1 MKRMK
6 SIFLQVVALSIILAA
21 GLAAE
26 DILYARYPA
35 LSPDGSTIAFSYRGD
50 IWLVPSTGGKATRLT
65 VHEAEDILP
74 QFSPDGKSI
83 MFSSRRFNN
92 YDVFVIPVTGGEPKQ
107 LTFDTDYDVGSSWF
121 SAGDSVLFTSYRDG
135 RGDIFKVS
143 VDGGMPIKLTGY
155 AEEREYNGSLTAD
168 RRYLLY
174 DIGSGPYRWWRRDL
188 RTARNADLFV
198 ADRAAPEFT
207 SRRLTDYPNHDLWPV
222 LNQEKMEVYFV
233 SARGDWAQV
242 WMVPFAGGDPV
253 QLTSFTGD
261 GVQWLNSNPQG
272 TKLVFEQNFHVWTMD
287 PTERQPREVPIE
299 IETDEHANTSE
310 TETFTANIQC
320 YSVSPDERKIA
331 AVIHGEVFVLPA
343 DKPESGIRVTFT
355 SARERSVDWGADSKT
370 LYYSSDR
377 NGNYDIYAADA
388 LTGKETQ
395 LTNTPEDERKPLV
408 SPDGR
413 HLAFYRGLDK
423 IIRYGLQNDSEV
435 EWVSGNFF
443 DLGVEPTM
451 EYDWSPDSKWLA
463 FTQGGPVY
471 ETNIFAVSLDGTPE
485 NLSKLADWNFRP
497 RFSADGKSVYFSSS
511 VNDRQDTYKIQLKP
525 EPVEFYEASFDSLF
539 IPSDEIKTKTGGSDG
554 DASAT
559 VEPVSI
565 DTTLIETRRSLAYS
579 LPVSSDYPLLTP
591 DGKKYLFIASV
602 LGKPELWSVNTDDDP
617 DLTQLTHSGKA
628 KLSLSVS
635 SDSKYAWYL
644 EGGKIMRCDIDKG
657 KVEPVQFAAT
667 MDVDLLANNLQK
679 FNETWRMLND
689 YFYDSTF
696 RGTDW
701 NAVRAKYEPLVFQ
714 IRTEAD
720 FDDLI
725 LEMMGELRG
734 SHLDIYPR
742 ESGPDKNIRTGK
754 TGFDIDY
761 TALDHD
767 GVFKVKSVLPESPA
781 DFAGLKAGQYLLAI
795 NEAPLSRST
804 NISSVLSGAEGK
816 RVTVTVA
823 DTPNGKGRELDMKPV
838 SKGRINNL
846 WYENWVRTRRLLV
859 DSLSGGRLAYLH
871 IRVMYDQDLARFR
884 QELVSIAEGKDG
896 LIVDVRNN
904 GGGHIAVHLLG
915 ILERTPF
922 VLRNFRDFQVTSEN
936 KMRSSAFERPM
947 ALLINNYSGS
957 NSEIFAEGF
966 RKLKLGPIIGDATA
980 GGVIGTSSYT
990 LIDGT
995 RVRRPSWGAYTTEME
1010 DTDLA
1015 PRQPD
1020 IFVEDLPDDFM
1031 NGRDPQLVR
1040 AVQELMKK
1048 LE

>member
-1 MKRMK
+1 MRQIK
-6 SIFLQVVALSIILAA
+6 SVVFQVIVLSIVLSG

-26 DILYARYPA
+26 EALYARYPA
-35 LSPDGSTIAFSYRGD
+35 LSPDGNTIAFSYRGD

-65 VHEAEDILP
+65 VHKAEDIRP
-74 QFSPDGKSI
+74 QFSPDGKWI
-83 MFSSRRFNN
+83 MFSSRRFKN
-92 YDVFVIPVTGGEPKQ
+92 YDVFIMPVTGGEPKQ

-121 SAGDSVLFTSYRDG
+121 PAGDSVLFTSYRDG
-135 RGDIFKVS
+135 RGDIFKIS
-143 VDGGMPIKLTGY
+143 VDGGMPVKLTGY
-155 AEEREYNGSLTAD
+155 AEEREYDGRLTAD
-168 RRYLLY
+168 GRYLLY

-188 RTARNADLFV
+188 RTARNADLFIL
-198 ADRAAPEFT
+198 DRAAPEFT
-207 SRRLTDYPNHDLWPV
+207 SRRLTEYPNHDLWPV
-222 LNQEKMEVYFV
+222 LNREKMEVYFV

-261 GVQWLNSNPQG
+261 GVQWLSSNPQG
-272 TKLVFEQNFHVWTMD
+272 TMLVFEQNFHVWIMD
-287 PTERQPREVPIE
+287 PTDRQPHEVPIE
-299 IETDEHANTSE
+299 VETDEHANTTE
-310 TETFTANIQC
+310 TETFDANVQC
-320 YSVSPDERKIA
+320 YSVSPDGKKIA
-331 AVIHGEVFVLPA
+331 AVIHGEVFVLPT
-343 DKPESGIRVTFT
+343 DDPKSGIRVTFT
-355 SARERSVDWGADSKT
+355 PQRENFVDWGADSRT

-388 LTGKETQ
+388 STGKERQ
-395 LTNTPEDERKPLV
+395 LTNTPDDERKPLV

-413 HLAFYRGLDK
+413 YLVFYRGLDK
-423 IIRYGLQNDSEV
+423 IICYDLQNDNEV
-435 EWVSGNFF
+435 EWVNGNFF

-451 EYDWSPDSKWLA
+451 EYDWSPDSKWLV

-471 ETNIFAVSLDGTPE
+471 ETNVFVVSLDGTPE
-485 NLSKLADWNFRP
+485 NISKIAGWNFRP
-497 RFSADGKSVYFSSS
+497 RFSADGKEVYFSSA
-511 VNDRQDTYKIQLKP
+511 VNDRQDTYKILLQP

-539 IPSDEIKTKTGGSDG
+539 IPSDETKSKAGDSDA
-554 DASAT
+554 ASAAKA
-559 VEPVSI
+559 PVSI
-565 DTTLIETRRSLAYS
+565 DTTLIETRRTLAYA
-579 LPVSSDYPLLTP
+579 LPVSSEYPVLTP

-602 LGKPELWSVNTDDDP
+602 LGKPELWSVNAEGDP
-617 DLTQLTHSGKA
+617 DLTQLTHSGKG
-628 KLSLSVS
+628 KTSLVLS

-644 EGGKIMRCDIDKG
+644 EGGKIMRCEIDMG
-657 KVEPVQFAAT
+657 KAEPVKFTAT
-667 MDVDLLANNLQK
+667 MEVDLLANNLQK

-689 YFYDSTF
+689 YFYDPTF

-701 NAVRAKYEPLVFQ
+701 NAVREKYEPLIYQ

-720 FDDLI
+720 FDDLM

-734 SHLDIYPR
+734 SHLDVYPH
-742 ESGPDKNIRTGK
+742 EPGPDKNIRTGK
-754 TGFDIDY
+754 TGLEIDY
-761 TALDHD
+761 AALDRD

-781 DFAGLKAGQYLLAI
+781 DYAGIRRGQYLLAVDDT
-795 NEAPLSRST
+795 PLSRST
-804 NISSVLSGAEGK
+804 NISTILSGSEGK
-816 RVTVTVA
+816 RVIVTVA
-823 DTPNGKGRELDMKPV
+823 DSPTGKESELDLKPV
-838 SKGRINNL
+838 PERRIRDL
-846 WYENWVRTRRLLV
+846 WYENWVRTRRLMV

-871 IRVMYDQDLARFR
+871 IRVMYDADLAKFR

-922 VLRNFRDFQVTSEN
+922 VLRSFRDFPVTSEN
-936 KMRSSAFERPM
+936 KMRSRAFERPM

-980 GGVIGTSSYT
+980 GGVIGTSAYT

-1048 LE
+1048 LK